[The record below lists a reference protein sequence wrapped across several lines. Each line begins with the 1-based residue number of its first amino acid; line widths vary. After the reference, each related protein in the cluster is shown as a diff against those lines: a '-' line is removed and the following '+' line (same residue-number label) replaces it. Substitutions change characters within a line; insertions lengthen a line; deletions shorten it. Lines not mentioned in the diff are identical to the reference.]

1 MFSFIKNEFY
11 QSLYINTK
19 WVIIKKNLH
28 FFLLRLFIFILVFF
42 QIGVKNIN
50 AQNRYVDSLVE
61 WIDTHPK
68 IDSQYILTLHRISY
82 RYSENDLKNAFKYYE
97 RTFSLSD
104 SLNFTYGKSLAQI
117 NLGILLS
124 VTGNFMNS
132 NEAYF
137 KAIDFAKQCNAKR
150 QVAISLNN
158 IGENFESLHEMEK
171 CREYTLQAI
180 EINKELKAWRGVAIN
195 YELLQRCDLE
205 EKKYDDAMAHLN
217 VGFPFAKLS
226 KENYILSLFYVGYG
240 KLSAI
245 KKNIDSANIFFQK
258 GMYHAR
264 VEADLRNIYEVFMA
278 MADYLPQLSLATKI
292 EYLDSAYTI
301 ANRTKYREGIGKSA
315 QALSAIYDKENLQD
329 SSMLYYHIYRSNFD
343 SMFSEN
349 NRRNVIIRE
358 TDWQVKQK
366 EIENKHL
373 KELSV
378 ILNRDLIFKNS
389 LLIASLVLLVLLI
402 ITFVAVSKNI
412 NNAKRHAEAD
422 LNKKIAEVRMESLR
436 SQMNPHFIFNSLNS
450 IENFM
455 MRNERHEASEYLQKF
470 SSLIRIILQ
479 NSRAQLVPFV
489 QDLEAIKLYIALEQL
504 RFNDKFKVKT
514 IIDPELIN
522 EDYQVP
528 PLLIQPYVENA
539 IIHGLS
545 QKEDEDLELLVK
557 AELIDGYI
565 IYTIED
571 NGIGRA
577 LSAKY
582 NEHKKPA
589 HMSVGLELS
598 RERISIFNTQYKG
611 DGSVTIEDL
620 PEVNGHPGGT
630 RAVLKIKA
638 V

>member
-1 MFSFIKNEFY
+1 MITKNNPL
-11 QSLYINTK
+11 S
-19 WVIIKKNLH
+19 
-28 FFLLRLFIFILVFF
+28 FLLRIFFFMLIFF
-42 QIGVKNIN
+42 QIGVKKSG
-50 AQNRYVDSLVE
+50 AQARYVDSLE
-61 WIDTHPK
+61 QWIVSHPK

-82 RYSENDLKNAFKYYE
+82 RYSENDLKQAFKYYE

-104 SLNFTYGKSLAQI
+104 SLNFIFGKSLAQI

-124 VTGNFMNS
+124 VTGNFMSS

-137 KAIDFAKQCNAKR
+137 KAIEFAKQCGAKR

-158 IGENFESLHEMEK
+158 IGENFQSLNELER
-171 CREYTLQAI
+171 CRQYTFQAI
-180 EINKELKAWRGVAIN
+180 EINKDLKAWRGVAIN
-195 YELLQRCDLE
+195 YELLQRCDVE
-205 EKKYDDAMAHLN
+205 EKKYEEARVHLDL
-217 VGFPFAKLS
+217 GFPFAKLS
-226 KENYILSLFYVGYG
+226 KENYILSLFFVGYG

-245 KKNIDSANIFFQK
+245 RNNLDSANILFKK
-258 GMYHAR
+258 GMDHAR
-264 VEADLRNIYEVFMA
+264 DEGDQRNLYEVYMA
-278 MADYLPQLSLATKI
+278 MADYLPRLPLATKI
-292 EYLDSAYTI
+292 EYFDSAFQIST
-301 ANRTKYREGIGKSA
+301 RTRYREGVGKSA

-329 SSMLYYHIYRSNFD
+329 SSMRYYHIYRSNFD

-358 TDWQVKQK
+358 TDWQIKQK

-378 ILNRDLIFKNS
+378 IQKRDLIFKNS
-389 LLIASLVLLVLLI
+389 LLIASGILLILLI
-402 ITFVAVSKNI
+402 ITFVAVNKNI
-412 NNAKRHAEAD
+412 NNAKQQAEAD

-436 SQMNPHFIFNSLNS
+436 AQMNPHFIFNSLNS

-455 MRNERHEASEYLQKF
+455 MRNERREASDYLQKF

-489 QDLEAIKLYIALEQL
+489 QDLEAIQLYIELEQL
-504 RFNDKFKVKT
+504 RFNHKFNVKT
-514 IIDPELIN
+514 IIDPELMN

-545 QKEDEDLELLVK
+545 QKEDGDLELLVK
-557 AELIDGYI
+557 AEIIDGYI

-571 NGIGRA
+571 TGIGRA
-577 LSAKY
+577 LSEKY
-582 NEHKKPA
+582 NEHKKSI
-589 HMSVGLELS
+589 HKSVGLDLS
-598 RERISIFNTQYKG
+598 KERISIFNVQYNG
-611 DGSVTIEDL
+611 NGSVVIEDL
-620 PEVNGHPGGT
+620 PQINGEPGGT
-630 RAVLKIKA
+630 RAVLRIKA

>member
-1 MFSFIKNEFY
+1 M
-11 QSLYINTK
+11 TA
-19 WVIIKKNLH
+19 KKNK
-28 FFLLRLFIFILVFF
+28 FSFLLRIFFFSLIFI
-42 QIGVKNIN
+42 QIGIREAC
-50 AQNRYVDSLVE
+50 AQTRYVDSLE
-61 WIDTHPK
+61 QWIASHPR

-82 RYSENDLKNAFKYYE
+82 RYSENDLKKAFKYYE

-104 SLNFTYGKSLAQI
+104 SLNFIFGKSIAQI

-124 VTGNFMNS
+124 VTGNFMAS

-137 KAIDFAKQCNAKR
+137 KAIEFAKQCGAKR

-158 IGENFESLHEMEK
+158 IGENFQSLNELAR
-171 CREYTLQAI
+171 CRQYTLQAI

-205 EKKYDDAMAHLN
+205 EKKYEDAKTHLDL
-217 VGFPFAKLS
+217 GFPFAELS
-226 KENYILSLFYVGYG
+226 KENYILSLFFVGYG

-245 KKNIDSANIFFQK
+245 KNNIDSANIFFQK
-258 GMYHAR
+258 GMNYAR
-264 VEADLRNIYEVFMA
+264 TEGDLRNLFEVYMA
-278 MADYLPQLSLATKI
+278 MADYLPRLSQATKI
-292 EYLDSAYTI
+292 EYLDSAYGI
-301 ANRTKYREGIGKSA
+301 ATRTRYREGIGKSA
-315 QALSAIYDKENLQD
+315 QALSALYDKGNLQD
-329 SSMLYYHIYRSNFD
+329 SSMRYYHIYRSNFD

-358 TDWQVKQK
+358 TDWQIKQK

-378 ILNRDLIFKNS
+378 IQKRDIIFKNS
-389 LLIASLVLLVLLI
+389 LLIASAVLLLLLI
-402 ITFVAVSKNI
+402 ITFVAVNKNI
-412 NNAKRHAEAD
+412 NNAKKRAEAD
-422 LNKKIAEVRMESLR
+422 LNKKIAEIRMESLR
-436 SQMNPHFIFNSLNS
+436 AQMNPHFIFNSLNS

-455 MRNERHEASEYLQKF
+455 MRNERREASDYLQKF

-479 NSRAQLVPFV
+479 NSRTQLVPFV
-489 QDLEAIKLYIALEQL
+489 QDLQAIQLYIELEQL
-504 RFNDKFKVKT
+504 RFNHKFKVTT
-514 IIDPELIN
+514 IIDSELMN

-545 QKEDEDLELLVK
+545 QKEDGDLELLVK
-557 AELIDGYI
+557 AEIVDDYI

-571 NGIGRA
+571 TGIGRA
-577 LSAKY
+577 LSEKY
-582 NEHKKPA
+582 NEHKKSI
-589 HMSVGLELS
+589 HKSMGLDLS
-598 RERISIFNTQYKG
+598 KERISIFNVQYKG
-611 DGSVTIEDL
+611 NGSVTIEDL
-620 PEVNGHPGGT
+620 PEVNGEPGGT

>member
-1 MFSFIKNEFY
+1 M
-11 QSLYINTK
+11 
-19 WVIIKKNLH
+19 IIKKVLH
-28 FFLLRLFIFILVFF
+28 LFFLRLFFTLLIFF
-42 QIGVKNIN
+42 QIGV
-50 AQNRYVDSLVE
+50 QNVNSQSRYVDSLVD
-61 WIDTHPK
+61 WVDQHSR

-82 RYSENDLKNAFKYYE
+82 RYSENNIQKAFKYYE
-97 RTFSLSD
+97 RVFSLSD

-137 KAIDFAKQCNAKR
+137 KAIEFARQCNAKR
-150 QVAISLNN
+150 QIAISLNN
-158 IGENFESLHEMEK
+158 IGENFESLNELAK

-180 EINKELKAWRGVAIN
+180 TINTELKAWRGVAIN
-195 YELLQRCDLE
+195 YELLQRCDIE
-205 EKKYDDAMAHLN
+205 EKKYGDAMTHLN
-217 VGFPFAKLS
+217 LGFPFAELS
-226 KENYILSLFYVGYG
+226 KENYILSLYYVGYG
-240 KLSAI
+240 KLSAL
-245 KKNIDSANIFFQK
+245 KKNIDSANIYFNI
-258 GMYHAR
+258 GMNHAR
-264 VEADLRNIYEVFMA
+264 AEGDQRNIYEVYMA
-278 MADYLPQLSLATKI
+278 MADYLPQLSLTTKI
-292 EYLDSAYTI
+292 EYLDSAYSI
-301 ANRTKYREGIGKSA
+301 SARTKYREGIGKAA
-315 QALSAIYDKENLQD
+315 QALSAIYDKENMQD
-329 SSMLYYHIYRSNFD
+329 SSMAYYHIYRSNFD

-358 TDWQVKQK
+358 TDWQIKQK

-378 ILNRDLIFKNS
+378 IQNRDIIFKNS
-389 LLIASLVLLVLLI
+389 LLMASAVLLILLI
-402 ITFVAVSKNI
+402 ITFFAVNKNI
-412 NNAKRHAEAD
+412 SNAKKQAEANF
-422 LNKKIAEVRMESLR
+422 NKKIAEVRMESLR

-455 MRNERHEASEYLQKF
+455 MRNERRAASEYLQKF

-489 QDLEAIKLYIALEQL
+489 QDLEAIKLYISLEQL

-514 IIDPELIN
+514 VIDPELLN

-545 QKEDEDLELLVK
+545 QKEEEDLELLVK

-571 NGIGRA
+571 NGIGRT

-598 RERISIFNTQYKG
+598 RERINIFNTQYNG
-611 DGSVTIEDL
+611 DGSVTITDL
-620 PEVNGHPGGT
+620 PGTNGHSGGT

>member
-1 MFSFIKNEFY
+1 MI
-11 QSLYINTK
+11 
-19 WVIIKKNLH
+19 
-28 FFLLRLFIFILVFF
+28 FF
-42 QIGVKNIN
+42 QIGV
-50 AQNRYVDSLVE
+50 QNVNSQSRYVDSLVD
-61 WIDTHPK
+61 WVDQHSR

-82 RYSENDLKNAFKYYE
+82 RYSENNIQKAFKYYE
-97 RTFSLSD
+97 RVFSLSD

-137 KAIDFAKQCNAKR
+137 KAIEFARQCNAKR
-150 QVAISLNN
+150 QIAISLNN
-158 IGENFESLHEMEK
+158 IGENFESLNELAK

-180 EINKELKAWRGVAIN
+180 TINTELKAWRGVAIN
-195 YELLQRCDLE
+195 YELLQRCDIE
-205 EKKYDDAMAHLN
+205 EKKYGDAMTHLN
-217 VGFPFAKLS
+217 LGFPFAELS
-226 KENYILSLFYVGYG
+226 KENYILSLYYVGYG
-240 KLSAI
+240 KLSAL
-245 KKNIDSANIFFQK
+245 KKNIDSANIYFNI
-258 GMYHAR
+258 GMNHAR
-264 VEADLRNIYEVFMA
+264 AEGDQRNIYEVYMA
-278 MADYLPQLSLATKI
+278 MADYLPQLSLTTKI
-292 EYLDSAYTI
+292 EYLDSAYSI
-301 ANRTKYREGIGKSA
+301 SARTKYREGIGKAA
-315 QALSAIYDKENLQD
+315 QALSAIYDKENMQD
-329 SSMLYYHIYRSNFD
+329 SSMAYYHIYRSNFD

-358 TDWQVKQK
+358 TDWQIKQK

-378 ILNRDLIFKNS
+378 IQNRDIIFKNS
-389 LLIASLVLLVLLI
+389 LLMASAVLLILLI
-402 ITFVAVSKNI
+402 ITFFAVNKNI
-412 NNAKRHAEAD
+412 SNAKKQAEANF
-422 LNKKIAEVRMESLR
+422 NKKIAEVRMESLR

-455 MRNERHEASEYLQKF
+455 MRNERRAASEYLQKF

-489 QDLEAIKLYIALEQL
+489 QDLEAIKLYISLEQL

-514 IIDPELIN
+514 VIDPELLN

-545 QKEDEDLELLVK
+545 QKEEEDLELLVK

-571 NGIGRA
+571 NGIGRT

-598 RERISIFNTQYKG
+598 RERINIFNTQYNG
-611 DGSVTIEDL
+611 DGSVTITDL
-620 PEVNGHPGGT
+620 PGTNGHSGGT

>member
-1 MFSFIKNEFY
+1 M
-11 QSLYINTK
+11 
-19 WVIIKKNLH
+19 IIKKVLH
-28 FFLLRLFIFILVFF
+28 LFFLRLFFTLLIFF
-42 QIGVKNIN
+42 QIGV
-50 AQNRYVDSLVE
+50 QNVNSQSRYVDSLVD
-61 WIDTHPK
+61 WVDQHSR

-82 RYSENDLKNAFKYYE
+82 RYSENNIQKAFKYYE
-97 RTFSLSD
+97 RVFSLSD

-137 KAIDFAKQCNAKR
+137 KAIEFARQCNAKR
-150 QVAISLNN
+150 QIAISLNN
-158 IGENFESLHEMEK
+158 IGENFESLNELAK

-180 EINKELKAWRGVAIN
+180 TINTELKAWRGVAIN
-195 YELLQRCDLE
+195 YELLQRCDIE
-205 EKKYDDAMAHLN
+205 EKKYGDAMTHLN
-217 VGFPFAKLS
+217 LGFPFAELS
-226 KENYILSLFYVGYG
+226 KENYILSLYYVGYG
-240 KLSAI
+240 KLSAL
-245 KKNIDSANIFFQK
+245 KKNIDSANIYFNI
-258 GMYHAR
+258 GMNHAR
-264 VEADLRNIYEVFMA
+264 AEGDQRNIYEVYMA
-278 MADYLPQLSLATKI
+278 MADYLPQLSLTTKI
-292 EYLDSAYTI
+292 EYLDSAYSI
-301 ANRTKYREGIGKSA
+301 SARTKYREGIGKAA
-315 QALSAIYDKENLQD
+315 QALSAIYDKENMQD
-329 SSMLYYHIYRSNFD
+329 SSMAYYHIYRSNFD

-358 TDWQVKQK
+358 TDWQIKQK

-378 ILNRDLIFKNS
+378 IQNRDIIFKNS
-389 LLIASLVLLVLLI
+389 LLMASAVLLILLI
-402 ITFVAVSKNI
+402 ITFFAVNKNI
-412 NNAKRHAEAD
+412 SNAKKQAEANF
-422 LNKKIAEVRMESLR
+422 NKKIAEVRMESLR

-455 MRNERHEASEYLQKF
+455 MRNERRAASEYLQKF

-489 QDLEAIKLYIALEQL
+489 QDLEAIKLYISLEQL
-504 RFNDKFKVKT
+504 RFNDKFKVQT
-514 IIDPELIN
+514 VIDPELLN

-545 QKEDEDLELLVK
+545 QKEEEDLELLVK

-571 NGIGRA
+571 NGIGRT

-598 RERISIFNTQYKG
+598 RERINIFNTQYNG
-611 DGSVTIEDL
+611 DGSVTITDL
-620 PEVNGHPGGT
+620 PGTNGHSGGT

>member
-1 MFSFIKNEFY
+1 MGSPKNN
-11 QSLYINTK
+11 QLSLLK
-19 WVIIKKNLH
+19 
-28 FFLLRLFIFILVFF
+28 FLLRTSLFLLIFF
-42 QIGVKNIN
+42 QIGVNKSC
-50 AQNRYVDSLVE
+50 AQGRYVDSLE
-61 WIDTHPK
+61 QWIVSHPK

-82 RYSENDLKNAFKYYE
+82 RYSENDLKKAFKYYE

-104 SLNFTYGKSLAQI
+104 SLNFVYGKSLAQI

-124 VTGNFMNS
+124 VTGNFMSS

-137 KAIDFAKQCNAKR
+137 KAIEFAKQCGAKR

-158 IGENFESLHEMEK
+158 IGENFQSLNELER
-171 CREYTLQAI
+171 CRQYTLQAI
-180 EINKELKAWRGVAIN
+180 EINKELRAWRGVAIN
-195 YELLQRCDLE
+195 YELLQRCDVE
-205 EKKYDDAMAHLN
+205 EKKYEDAKTNLDL
-217 VGFPFAKLS
+217 GFPFAKLS
-226 KENYILSLFYVGYG
+226 KENYILSLYFVGYG

-245 KKNIDSANIFFQK
+245 NNNIDSANLFFKK
-258 GMYHAR
+258 GMDHAR
-264 VEADLRNIYEVFMA
+264 TEGDLRNLYEVFMA
-278 MADYLPQLSLATKI
+278 MADYLPRLTLATKI
-292 EYLDSAYTI
+292 EYLDSAFEIST
-301 ANRTKYREGIGKSA
+301 RTKYREGVGKSA
-315 QALSAIYDKENLQD
+315 QALSDIYDQENLKD
-329 SSMLYYHIYRSNFD
+329 SSMRYYHIYKSNFD

-358 TDWQVKQK
+358 TDWQIKQK

-378 ILNRDLIFKNS
+378 IQKRDILFKNS
-389 LLIASLVLLVLLI
+389 LLIASGILLILLV

-412 NNAKRHAEAD
+412 NNAKQQAEAD

-436 SQMNPHFIFNSLNS
+436 AQMNPHFIFNSLNS

-455 MRNERHEASEYLQKF
+455 MRNERREASDYLQKF

-489 QDLEAIKLYIALEQL
+489 QDLEAIQLYIELEQL
-504 RFNDKFKVKT
+504 RFNHKFNVKT
-514 IIDPELIN
+514 IIAPELMN
-522 EDYQVP
+522 DDYQVP

-545 QKEDEDLELLVK
+545 QKEDGDLELLVK
-557 AELIDGYI
+557 AEIIDGYI

-571 NGIGRA
+571 SGIGRA
-577 LSAKY
+577 LSEKY
-582 NEHKKPA
+582 NEHKKSI
-589 HMSVGLELS
+589 HKSVGLDLS
-598 RERISIFNTQYKG
+598 MERISIFNVQYNG
-611 DGSVTIEDL
+611 NGSVTIEDL
-620 PEVNGHPGGT
+620 PEVNGEPGGT